1 MSGRLI
7 ILPKKSYCPWNP
19 QNVER
24 VLRDERRHAEAQEQ
38 AAARE
43 ETAQAQQRLDTI
55 KGKKNTNMQRNIA
68 NEDPVEEESQSE
80 GGRFSLFAQEEQAAA
95 RLISSTTTSTSEQKN
110 AKSSSD
116 GIQPLYLGQS
126 AKDVATF
133 YKRENSRALS
143 SSTEKRL
150 KSSMDPMGQFDIQ
163 SLPHS
168 QAQEEEEPKLS
179 AKSSQSEQR
188 SSRHKHSNQKIKRK
202 HKRDNDKRHLSQ
214 STDDDSSSDTSSSDD
229 SRRRHRK
236 HRRKSSSRHRRKERK
251 HSQHRKRDG
260 KQRKSESSRDHCRD
274 SIEELRKRRL
284 EREEQEKQRQDSVL
298 HGRATLSRKYQDQ
311 YNPGLS
317 RR

>member
-95 RLISSTTTSTSEQKN
+95 RLTSATTSTSEQKN

-179 AKSSQSEQR
+179 AKKSSPSEQR

-298 HGRATLSRKYQDQ
+298 HGRATLSRGYQDQ